1 MKKTLGT
8 LATVAGLATAAPQI
22 NLQMRTDYRFDF
34 RNAADSTLTDNSSFD
49 LQYARLDLNGSNDA
63 GFKYRMRLRFDFPT
77 QTAGVNITTK
87 DVAKLSSAKT
97 KADSTKALT
106 GTAVVKD
113 TLKGYSDY
121 VDYAYVKQALPM
133 GFSVTAGKFFSG
145 RGGYE
150 GLTSG
155 ADLYQTTLVYS
166 KTTAAFQSVL
176 GVQPTWE
183 GMGQTVSL
191 TIANSGIEWATDKG
205 VQHFMLVGGL
215 WQGTFLGGWVQPHM
229 SYFFR
234 PTKATD
240 DGQHLAT
247 IGVKSKIDIVTTE
260 LEWKSLTDT
269 ANAKGDNAFM
279 HSTSLVTKLDF
290 GMFRPQLKIFYD
302 NQSVL
307 DEKKSL
313 ERVGISPVL
322 EFAPFEKTNLRW
334 HVGYTYLDEIQK
346 ADAKGRSVDD
356 RNWSRVFAGVAM
368 NLDILK

>member
-8 LATVAGLATAAPQI
+8 LATLASLASAAPQI
-22 NLQMRTDYRFDF
+22 SLQMRTDYRFDF
-34 RNAADSTLTDNSSFD
+34 RNEADSTLTDNSGFD
-49 LQYARLDLNGSNDA
+49 LQYARLDLNGSSDL
-63 GFKYRMRLRFDFPT
+63 GLKYRMRLRFDFPS
-77 QTAGVNITTK
+77 QAVDAQSALSKDGKSVTTK
-87 DVAKLSSAKT
+87 ATVVA
-97 KADSTKALT
+97 
-106 GTAVVKD
+106 KD
-113 TLKGYSDY
+113 TLRGYSDY
-121 VDYAYVKQALPM
+121 VDYAYVKQSLPM

-150 GLTSG
+150 GATSS
-155 ADLYQTTLVYS
+155 ADMYTTTLVYS

-183 GMGQTVSL
+183 GLGQTVSL
-191 TIANSGIEWATDKG
+191 TVANSGVAWTSDLSGNKN
-205 VQHFMLVGGL
+205 VQHFLLVGGL
-215 WQGTFLGGWVQPHM
+215 WQGTFLGGLVQPHL

-234 PTKATD
+234 PTKSTT

-247 IGVKSKIDIVTTE
+247 VGVKSKVDIVTTE

-269 ANAKGDNAFM
+269 ANTKGDNAFM
-279 HSTSLVTKLDF
+279 HSTSLLAKLDF
-290 GMFRPQLKIFYD
+290 GMFRPQLKVFYD
-302 NQSVL
+302 NQAVL

-322 EFAPFEKTNLRW
+322 EVAPFEKTNLRW
-334 HVGYTYLDEIQK
+334 HVGYTYLDEIPNGK
-346 ADAKGRSVDD
+346 DD